1 MLRGLHIRDFVIVD
15 HAEIPLDAGFTVF
28 SGETGA
34 GKSILIDALSLTL
47 GARGDVA
54 LIREGATHADISAVF
69 DAPASLHA
77 WLTDQS
83 LDPDDALILRRVIDT
98 QGRSKAFING
108 LPVTLGQLRELG
120 EQLVDIH
127 GQHAHQSLLKAS
139 SQRELLDDQGGHT
152 ALARQVQQAWQHLR
166 DADKALA
173 QAQRSEAALKE
184 ERDQLEL
191 QVAELN
197 LLDLREGEWETLN
210 NDHSRLAHAQS
221 LLDGANQTLAML
233 DNEENSAQSHLN
245 AALHL
250 LGQLLRH
257 DARLNTI
264 YQAIES
270 ARIAASEA
278 ASDLN
283 SYLDRLDLDPER
295 LAQAEQRLSAIF
307 DTARKFRTEPGEL
320 VTLRQDLLQKLAGN
334 SAAANIDALRKA
346 AEQAHAVYKRLAQQ
360 LSAARKKTA
369 KKLSEQVTAAM
380 QTLAMQGGSFKV
392 ELTCAPASAQ
402 GEEVVE
408 FLVAGHSGTRLRPL
422 TKVASGGELAR
433 LSLALSVIASQAA
446 RVPTLIFDEV
456 DAGVGGAVA
465 EVVGRLLRELGQ
477 RHQVLC
483 VTHLPQ
489 VAARG
494 AQHYEVRKSTSNGTT
509 LSQIEIL
516 DEQGRVNEVA
526 RMLGGLTITETTR
539 QHAREMLAT

>member
-1 MLRGLHIRDFVIVD
+1 MLRGLYIRDFVIVD

-54 LIREGATHADISAVF
+54 FIREGATHADISAVF
-69 DAPASLHA
+69 DAPTSLHA
-77 WLTDQS
+77 WLTDQN

-98 QGRSKAFING
+98 QARSKAFING

-139 SQRELLDDQGGHT
+139 SQRDLLDDQGGHT

-166 DADKALA
+166 DADKALE
-173 QAQRSEAALKE
+173 QAQRSEAALKD

-197 LLDLREGEWETLN
+197 LLDLREGEWETLS

-233 DNEENSAQSHLN
+233 DNEENSAQYHLN

-264 YQAIES
+264 HQAIES
-270 ARIAASEA
+270 ARIATSEA

-320 VTLRQDLLQKLAGN
+320 VALRQDLLQKLAGN
-334 SAAANIDALRKA
+334 SAAANIDELRKA
-346 AEQAHAVYKRLAQQ
+346 AEQAHADYKKLAQQ
-360 LSAARKKTA
+360 LSAARRKAA
-369 KKLSEQVTAAM
+369 KKLSEQVTTAM

-392 ELTCAPASAQ
+392 ELTSAPASAQ

-408 FLVAGHSGTRLRPL
+408 FLVAGHGGTRLRPL